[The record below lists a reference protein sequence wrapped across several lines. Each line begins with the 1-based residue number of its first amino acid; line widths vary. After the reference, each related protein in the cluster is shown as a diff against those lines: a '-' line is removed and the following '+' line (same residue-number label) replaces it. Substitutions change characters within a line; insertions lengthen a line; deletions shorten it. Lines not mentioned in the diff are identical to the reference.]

1 MVPVQ
6 SDVLLVEQLQ
16 RLVERLGEPVE
27 REHVEA
33 REQFPEEIQ
42 VAVRARIGANAR
54 DLAVVELNELGR
66 LSRTARSV
74 VVRLEEG
81 LRTGKAIPDQG
92 SDERPELTFGV
103 RTHPDDSIPLVEY
116 DERRLLHRDGHGGD
130 ILRRGSEGVEQCP
143 NGQSGSGTGQVRA
156 RRRYAPPVGNAVIV
170 SAVRTPFG
178 RLGGGLA
185 AYPAT
190 ELGALAIRA
199 ALDRVGL
206 EPGEVEYVIM
216 GQVLQA
222 GVGQAPARQ
231 AAVAAG
237 IPKEIPADTINKVC
251 ASSIRAIQ
259 IADLM
264 IRTGDHEL
272 VVTGGMESMSNAPY
286 LLPKARFGYRL
297 GNGEVV
303 DHMVFDG
310 LTSSFDGLHM
320 VAQASLVSR
329 ELGISREEQDEWAY
343 RSHQRAAAAQDDGRF
358 DDEIVPVG
366 DVTADEGVRRDTT
379 LEKLA
384 ALKPVFDPD
393 GTTTAGNAPG
403 VNDGASCVVVCSEE
417 FAARR
422 GLEPLATILAQGYVA
437 DDFAYLA
444 RTPARAG
451 EQALAKAG
459 KTIDDVSRVEI
470 NEAFSSV
477 AKNSTRMLG
486 ADEEIVNVNG
496 GAVALGHPIGASG
509 GRIVTTMIHELRR
522 SGGGLGLAAICSGG
536 GQGDALLIE
545 V

>member
-1 MVPVQ
+1 M
-6 SDVLLVEQLQ
+6 
-16 RLVERLGEPVE
+16 
-27 REHVEA
+27 
-33 REQFPEEIQ
+33 
-42 VAVRARIGANAR
+42 
-54 DLAVVELNELGR
+54 
-66 LSRTARSV
+66 ARS
-74 VVRLEEG
+74 
-81 LRTGKAIPDQG
+81 
-92 SDERPELTFGV
+92 
-103 RTHPDDSIPLVEY
+103 
-116 DERRLLHRDGHGGD
+116 
-130 ILRRGSEGVEQCP
+130 
-143 NGQSGSGTGQVRA
+143 
-156 RRRYAPPVGNAVIV
+156 VIV

-185 AYPAT
+185 HVPAT
-190 ELGALAIRA
+190 DLGAIAIRA
-199 ALDRVGL
+199 CLERMAV

-231 AAVAAG
+231 AAVGAG
-237 IPKEIPADTINKVC
+237 IPKEVPADTINKVC

-264 IRTGDHEL
+264 IRAGGHEL

-310 LTSSFDGLHM
+310 LSSTFDGLHM
-320 VAQASLVSR
+320 VEQASKVSR
-329 ELGISREEQDEWAY
+329 ELGISREEQDQWAY
-343 RSHQRAAAAQDDGRF
+343 RSHQRAAAAQDEGRF
-358 DDEIVPVG
+358 ADELVPVG

-384 ALKPVFDPD
+384 ALQPVFDPD

-403 VNDGASCVVVCSEE
+403 VSDGASCVIVCSEE
-417 FAARR
+417 FATRR
-422 GLEPLATILAQGYVA
+422 GLQPLATILSQGYVA
-437 DDFAYLA
+437 DDYAYLA

-459 KTIDDVSRVEI
+459 KTIGEVKRVEI
-470 NEAFSSV
+470 NEAFASV

-486 ADEEIVNVNG
+486 ADEAIVNVNG

-509 GRIVTTMIHELRR
+509 GRIVSTLVHELGRE
-522 SGGGLGLAAICSGG
+522 GGGLGLAAICSGG

-545 V
+545 VE